1 MANKIRIQDALAEV
15 QRKIDEQNAQRVSQS
30 AYGSSKKSAKDIMNK
45 AKNNQV
51 SNDTFNDLVKSSGA
65 TPSKP
70 SSDPIKDI
78 ARNAGASTT
87 KTAPETPAP
96 SKAPVST
103 PTVSTPAPTPT
114 ATNTPSSSSATGTG
128 STGKYPSGSWKDTVH
143 TTTSNIANSKIASG
157 AGKLLGVASIPLMAY
172 DAKREYDDR
181 VEKGQ
186 TVKKAAGGAAADLGG
201 SLAGGIAGGAL
212 TGAAAGALTG
222 PFAPIA
228 APIGAVIGGV
238 AGAMGGSHL
247 AKKAYDYAT
256 GADDNKPEDKV
267 TRPRLNDYEDVPA
280 APKVETPKA
289 ADDNKVPRP
298 RLNDYS
304 PESGPKKKKVNEA
317 LLVAFH
323 RVSNKINR

>member
-1 MANKIRIQDALAEV
+1 MSNKIRIQEALAEV
-15 QRKIDEQNAQRVSQS
+15 QRRIDEQNAQRASQS
-30 AYGSSKKSAKDIMNK
+30 AYGLSKKSAKDVMNK

-51 SNDTFNDLVKSSGA
+51 SNDTFNDLVKTSGA

-70 SSDPIKDI
+70 SSDPVKDI

-87 KTAPETPAP
+87 KSAPETPAP

-103 PTVSTPAPTPT
+103 PAPTPA

-143 TTTSNIANSKIASG
+143 TTTSNIANSKLATG
-157 AGKLLGVASIPLMAY
+157 TGKLLGVASIPLMAY

-186 TVKKAAGGAAADLGG
+186 SVKRAAGGAAADLGG

-256 GADDNKPEDKV
+256 GGDDNKPEDKV
-267 TRPRLNDYEDVPA
+267 TRPRLNDYEDVPT

-289 ADDNKVPRP
+289 ADDNKVTRP

-323 RVSNKINR
+323 RASNKINR